1 MRKPLAIFFYEKV
14 IILSGLDTGRRQNS
28 EEEAKEAIPLP
39 RLEIPSNNRHGSYK
53 RRQYVCLSTSVLLT
67 INAMKIF

>member
-1 MRKPLAIFFYEKV
+1 MDWQEEGFFDAFKFSWKTILALFYDKV

-39 RLEIPSNNRHGSYK
+39 RLEIPSDHRHGSY
-53 RRQYVCLSTSVLLT
+53 
-67 INAMKIF
+67 